1 MLCLSAVL
9 VSAVVLE
16 NEVGVQDDESAT
28 APPATGAGA
37 RSVSL
42 ESPLLFLQSLEVK
55 NFRALKAAVFRFQPG
70 LNVIIGANNAAKT
83 AVIDALRVVFG
94 IGTFENKEDLIRL
107 AATDVHLDG
116 GALQPTKTISFAATF
131 CGLADSTVSSQFLDL
146 YCPEEVVEA
155 GRGNTKYVVLKLS
168 YSIDFEFSESQ
179 QRYRFAR
186 KDIKGGPC
194 LDNPVSAEV
203 MDALRAIY
211 LAPLRDLLND
221 RVRVGAE
228 IERLILSHTPADRED
243 QRRQIPSTLREH
255 AVELLRAVTGDKH
268 HAAVGHNL
276 ASYAK
281 PYGIGGDV
289 MSFQP
294 TGISDDLFRTLRP
307 VFAHGLHGD
316 DKLPLRSNG
325 LGINQLI
332 YASIVLSRRGEHD
345 PDDTTY
351 RFFLIEEPEAHLHP
365 QLQDSFFHALN
376 KVTEHQ
382 MFVTS
387 HSPTITAKADLD
399 KIIVMRRAHDM
410 HAATPLHLS
419 SVFAG
424 KEQDKR
430 YLHKFLDVTR
440 SQMLFARGAVFVE
453 GVTEGMLVQR
463 FSEMLGY
470 SLRDAGVEV
479 VILGSDKGFD
489 HFLPLFQQ
497 GEDTYTRAVFI
508 TDGDQNPSAAPSH
521 DEFLND
527 ADGMMDEFRLG
538 DDGRTATAVGYG
550 TFEFGLL
557 RTAML
562 PQAPAEMYPLLAK
575 ALAAAA
581 PIEVTNQ
588 SRQDSFVRDF
598 LDRDHLTLAYQKM
611 KQNKV
616 GQYIPAGRTDL
627 WQNDWHTN
635 SHFSTAKSQF
645 AYELFQALEALPL
658 VEARSQFT
666 VPAYITKAITFVDGT
681 AATGSRA

>member
-1 MLCLSAVL
+1 MVLEIGVGVHDDGLPTAPCMGSDAGSAV
-9 VSAVVLE
+9 SALSE
-16 NEVGVQDDESAT
+16 A
-28 APPATGAGA
+28 
-37 RSVSL
+37 
-42 ESPLLFLQSLEVK
+42 PLLFLQSLQVN
-55 NFRALKAAVFRFQPG
+55 NFRALKDALFQFQPG
-70 LNVIIGANNAAKT
+70 LNVIIGANNAAKS
-83 AVIDALRVVFG
+83 AVIDVLRVVFG
-94 IGTFENKEDLIRL
+94 IGTFENKEDIVRL

-116 GALQPTKTISFAATF
+116 GPVQPTKTISFLATF
-131 CGLADSTVSSQFLDL
+131 CGRADSTVSSQFLDL
-146 YCPEEVVEA
+146 YCPDEVVEV
-155 GRGNTKYVVLKLS
+155 GRAKTRYVILKLC

-186 KDIKGGPC
+186 KDIKGGPR
-194 LDNPVSAEV
+194 LDNPVPAEV
-203 MDALRAIY
+203 MDSVRAIY

-228 IERLILSHTPADRED
+228 IERLVLGHTPADREE
-243 QRRQIPSTLREH
+243 QRRQIPSTLQRH
-255 AVELLRAVTGDKH
+255 AVELLQAVTENKH
-268 HAAVGHNL
+268 HAAVGQNL

-316 DKLPLRSNG
+316 DRLPLRSNG

-376 KVTEHQ
+376 QVTDHQ

-399 KIIVMRRAHDM
+399 KIIVMRRAPSV
-410 HAATPLHLS
+410 HAATPLHVS
-419 SVFAG
+419 SAFVG
-424 KEQDKR
+424 REQDKR

-453 GVTEGMLVQR
+453 GITEGLLIQR
-463 FSEMLGY
+463 FSELLGH

-479 VILGSDKGFD
+479 VVLGSDKGFD
-489 HFLPLFQQ
+489 HFRPLFQHGQ
-497 GEDTYTRAVFI
+497 DTYTRAVFI
-508 TDGDQNPSAAPSH
+508 TDGDQDPSTAPSH
-521 DEFLND
+521 ETFLDD
-527 ADGMMDEFRLG
+527 ADGRMDEFHVSE
-538 DDGRTATAVGYG
+538 DGRTATAIGYG

-557 RTAML
+557 RTAVL
-562 PQAPAEMYPLLAK
+562 PQSPAQMYTLLAN
-575 ALAAAA
+575 AFAAAA
-581 PIEVTNQ
+581 PTDVTNK

-598 LDRDHLTLAYQKM
+598 LDRNNLRLAYQKM

-616 GQYIPAGRTDL
+616 GQYVPTDPPDL
-627 WQNDWHTN
+627 WHDDWHTN

-645 AYELFQALEALPL
+645 AYELWQALEALPL
-658 VEARSQFT
+658 AEARRRFT
-666 VPAYITKAITFVDGT
+666 VPTYITTAITFVAGP
-681 AATGSRA
+681 AAPRGDA